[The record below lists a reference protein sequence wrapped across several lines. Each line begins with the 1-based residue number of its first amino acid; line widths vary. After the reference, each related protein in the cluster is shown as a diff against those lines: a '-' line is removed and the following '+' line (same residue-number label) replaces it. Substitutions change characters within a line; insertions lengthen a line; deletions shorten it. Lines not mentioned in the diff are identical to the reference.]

1 MSVDHLVCAA
11 GEGARFRH
19 LFGTLPKPL
28 IRLRDATLL
37 EWAIRSLPIA
47 VGDRLVVVVQRRHG
61 IRQRIATSLEAT
73 PAGPV
78 VWIELDRPTRGQLE
92 TALTALEVL
101 ESTSRNAD
109 DERHRSL
116 AIYNCDTF
124 FESDTLAAAMTDPTL
139 AGVLPCAQEPGD
151 AWSFCAVDARDRVL
165 RIAEKKRVGPWAT
178 AGFYFF
184 RDRETFVARA
194 REAVA
199 TFDAVA
205 ASSKAASGSELYV
218 APLYQR
224 YLDAGE
230 TIAIDRVRTFK
241 PMGTPEQIER
251 YWGVSE
257 ETLKA
262 ENA

>member
-28 IRLRDATLL
+28 IRLRGATLL

-61 IRQRIATSLEAT
+61 IRQRIATSLDAT

-101 ESTSRNAD
+101 GSTSRNAD

-116 AIYNCDTF
+116 AIFNCDTF

-151 AWSFCAVDARDRVL
+151 AWSFCAVDARDRVV

-184 RDRETFVARA
+184 RPSTRSPRRA
-194 REAVA
+194 RRRP
-199 TFDAVA
+199 DP
-205 ASSKAASGSELYV
+205 SSTSLRSTSGISTQARPSPSTGSEPSSRW
-218 APLYQR
+218 APPNR
-224 YLDAGE
+224 SSDTGAS
-230 TIAIDRVRTFK
+230 RMR
-241 PMGTPEQIER
+241 P
-251 YWGVSE
+251 
-257 ETLKA
+257 
-262 ENA
+262 